1 MSSHLK
7 KPKEGERRQV
17 TKHDVMGNQSVY
29 SAASDVWTIHKSPR
43 AEFSDHFLFEC
54 LGKRNCEDGLL
65 YNLQG
70 DQETFSWYLKS
81 AGAGQLTPYEE
92 NQCST
97 RILELF
103 YNGGNNLSAQ
113 EISIKTGFND
123 QHTRRVL
130 RKLHSLNLLARD
142 SRSNPSG
149 GRPTHI
155 YINPS

>member
-29 SAASDVWTIHKSPR
+29 SAASDVWTIHKSHRP
-43 AEFSDHFLFEC
+43 EFSDHFLFEC

-92 NQCST
+92 NQC
-97 RILELF
+97 
-103 YNGGNNLSAQ
+103 
-113 EISIKTGFND
+113 
-123 QHTRRVL
+123 
-130 RKLHSLNLLARD
+130 
-142 SRSNPSG
+142 
-149 GRPTHI
+149 
-155 YINPS
+155 